1 MTHSEPAREA
11 VAVPVGWKLVPV
23 EPTRA
28 MKDAVSRKVDDFAR
42 EHARLFVS
50 EIWQDMLSTSPT
62 SRLPADET
70 IEQEFDAVLTVFDK
84 HMSDEAFLKDGD
96 VVERLKQFRLRW
108 QEDGDLLYLGKALT
122 DAVVEI
128 ETLRRATPAPSASGG
143 LEAVRSAA
151 LEEAA
156 RLIEQNE
163 LLHTSGGDELR
174 PRSDGNRNGL
184 SYADAIRKLAALAAP
199 ADPVCNV
206 VPPPEAY
213 GGSPDEPWTGRMPEA
228 PAATSGEPITARYTN
243 WRGETAE
250 RTFIPHRVFLGSNE
264 WHPVQQLLIEAT
276 DCEKG
281 EVRTFAASGF
291 AAPVESAQVKA
302 WTDVLAE
309 RRRQVEAEGWTP
321 EHDEE
326 NSGGEMAKAA
336 AVYALC
342 SAEPGPSRAVMDEF
356 KAYNSVPFKIRNR
369 WPWSEDWLKPTSR
382 RRDLVKAGALILAEI
397 ERLDRASLATDA
409 EG

>member
-11 VAVPVGWKLVPV
+11 VAVPAGWKLVPV

-108 QEDGDLLYLGKALT
+108 QEDGDLTYLGKALV
-122 DAVVEI
+122 DAIVEI
-128 ETLRRATPAPSASGG
+128 ESLRASASASPAPVAGV
-143 LEAVRSAA
+143 EAVRVAWSFLQDRL
-151 LEEAA
+151 LEFEAE
-156 RLIEQNE
+156 IG
-163 LLHTSGGDELR
+163 SGDEEREWAGHVHPALAR
-174 PRSDGNRNGL
+174 FNM
-184 SYADAIRKLAALAAP
+184 AMAALA
-199 ADPVCNV
+199 
-206 VPPPEAY
+206 
-213 GGSPDEPWTGRMPEA
+213 S
-228 PAATSGEPITARYTN
+228 PAATRGEPITARYTN